1 MAMNK
6 RPSTRGQQRE
16 ALIKMAADESELSR
30 RTGNSKEQSTA
41 GASARAKKYIEP
53 VVDTTLNV
61 TSLGGSVIGAAK
73 MIKTIPT
80 IVKGAVQLL
89 TPRNAAKA
97 VEKGVGKI
105 APEATTAQRKAVR
118 ELQKEAANTRMREAG
133 YTKTPAAKARDATKV
148 GGKPA
153 GKPKENIYE
162 ESKRKVD
169 PIPSTSDAGRPRFPG
184 GVQTIPKPK
193 PKPTPV
199 SSKVPTGAKVA
210 AATVAASPLLVPN
223 EDEIDMAAI
232 NKVLRARKKGEEG
245 SSDNPKY
252 VGPPPKAI
260 ALKQDNTAL
269 KEDNNVAKKK
279 PKSSF
284 DPEPDPREDPSAW
297 RKWNF
302 KRVKAAE
309 KAGVKP
315 ENIAK
320 SSLDK
325 EIAEREK
332 YTVSDK
338 KGGRI
343 KTSPKVKRAVGNM
356 VKPKKKTSSPRGA
369 GCAQRGYGKA
379 MMGGGKVKAY
389 KAGGKVGGNR
399 LY

>member
-1 MAMNK
+1 
-6 RPSTRGQQRE
+6 
-16 ALIKMAADESELSR
+16 MAANESELSR
-30 RTGNSKEQSTA
+30 RTGNYKEQSTA
-41 GASARAKKYIEP
+41 GASERAQKYIEP

-61 TSLGGSVIGAAK
+61 TSLGRSVIGAAK

-105 APEATTAQRKAVR
+105 APEATTAQKKAVR
-118 ELQKEAANTRMREAG
+118 EFQK
-133 YTKTPAAKARDATKV
+133 K
-148 GGKPA
+148 
-153 GKPKENIYE
+153 NIYE
-162 ESKRKVD
+162 ESKRTVD
-169 PIPSTSDAGRPRFPG
+169 PVPPTSGAGRPRSPG
-184 GVQTIPKPK
+184 GVQTTSKSTTPKPK
-193 PKPTPV
+193 SVDKTISP
-199 SSKVPTGAKVA
+199 A
-210 AATVAASPLLVPN
+210 AATAASAVAASPFLVPGKKGN
-223 EDEIDMAAI
+223 VVNTAPE
-232 NKVLRARKKGEEG
+232 KGEEG

-269 KEDNNVAKKK
+269 KEDNNVAEKK

-284 DPEPDPREDPSAW
+284 DPEPDPVENPSAW

-315 ENIAK
+315 EDIAK

-325 EIAEREK
+325 EISERNM
-332 YTVSDK
+332 YDVGDK

-343 KTSPKVKRAVGNM
+343 KTSPKVKRAVGGM

>member
-1 MAMNK
+1 MAMNR

-16 ALIKMAADESELSR
+16 ALIKMAANESELSR
-30 RTGNSKEQSTA
+30 RTGNYKEQSTA
-41 GASARAKKYIEP
+41 GASERAQKYIEP

-89 TPRNAAKA
+89 TPKNAAKA
-97 VEKGVGKI
+97 VKEGTGKI
-105 APEATTAQRKAVR
+105 APEATTAQKRAVR
-118 ELQKEAANTRMREAG
+118 EFQK
-133 YTKTPAAKARDATKV
+133 K
-148 GGKPA
+148 
-153 GKPKENIYE
+153 NIYE

-169 PIPSTSDAGRPRFPG
+169 PIPPTSGAGRPRSPG

-193 PKPTPV
+193 PKP
-199 SSKVPTGAKVA
+199 KPTGKNVDNTISPA
-210 AATVAASPLLVPN
+210 AATAAGAVALSPFVVPGKKGN
-223 EDEIDMAAI
+223 VKDTSP
-232 NKVLRARKKGEEG
+232 KKGEEG

-260 ALKQDNTAL
+260 ALKQDNTAF
-269 KEDNNVAKKK
+269 KEDNNVAEKK

-284 DPEPDPREDPSAW
+284 DPEPDPVENPSAW

-325 EIAEREK
+325 EISERNM
-332 YTVSDK
+332 YDVSDK

-343 KTSPKVKRAVGNM
+343 KTSPKVKRAVGGM
-356 VKPKKKTSSPRGA
+356 VKPKKKVTTSPRGA

-389 KAGGKVGGNR
+389 KVGGKVGGNR

>member
-1 MAMNK
+1 MIKK
-6 RPSTRGQQRE
+6 RRPATSGQERE

-30 RTGNSKEQSTA
+30 KTGNYKEQSTA
-41 GASARAKKYIEP
+41 GVSARAKKYIEP
-53 VVDTTLNV
+53 VVETTLNV
-61 TSLGGSVIGAAK
+61 TSLGGLVTGAAK
-73 MIKTIPT
+73 MIPT
-80 IVKGAVQLL
+80 IIKGAVKLL

-97 VEKGVGKI
+97 LKEGKATL
-105 APEATTAQRKAVR
+105 APEATTAQRAAVKK
-118 ELQKEAANTRMREAG
+118 LQEN
-133 YTKTPAAKARDATKV
+133 
-148 GGKPA
+148 
-153 GKPKENIYE
+153 NIYQ
-162 ESKRKVD
+162 ESTRTVD
-169 PIPSTSDAGRPRFPG
+169 RIPPTSGAGRPRSPG
-184 GVQTIPKPK
+184 GVQTTPKPT
-193 PKPTPV
+193 PTPTPV

-210 AATVAASPLLVPN
+210 AATVAASPLLVPD

-232 NKVLRARKKGEEG
+232 NQVRRARKKGKDE
-245 SSDNPKY
+245 
-252 VGPPPKAI
+252 PPTA
-260 ALKQDNTAL
+260 TAL
-269 KEDNNVAKKK
+269 KKEEEKKKDNEVNEKK

-284 DPEPDPREDPSAW
+284 DSEPDSREDPSAW

-325 EIAEREK
+325 EISERNM
-332 YTVSDK
+332 YDVSDK

-343 KTSPKVKRAVGNM
+343 KTSPKVKRAAGGM

>member
-1 MAMNK
+1 MIKK
-6 RPSTRGQQRE
+6 RRPATSGQERE

-30 RTGNSKEQSTA
+30 RTGNYKEQSTA

-61 TSLGGSVIGAAK
+61 TSLGGLVTGAAK
-73 MIKTIPT
+73 MIPM
-80 IVKGAVQLL
+80 IVKGAVKLF
-89 TPRNAAKA
+89 TPRNAAK
-97 VEKGVGKI
+97 VLKEGTGKI
-105 APEATTAQRKAVR
+105 APKATTAQKKAVAQ
-118 ELQKEAANTRMREAG
+118 ESTRTVDPIPPTSGAG
-133 YTKTPAAKARDATKV
+133 RPRSPGGVQTKAKPTSAE
-148 GGKPA
+148 KPT

-162 ESKRKVD
+162 ESKKTVD
-169 PIPSTSDAGRPRFPG
+169 PIPPTSGAGRPRSPG
-184 GVQTIPKPK
+184 GVQTTPKPT
-193 PKPTPV
+193 PTPTPV

-210 AATVAASPLLVPN
+210 AATVAASPLLVPD

-232 NKVLRARKKGEEG
+232 NQVRRAREKGNTAPPEG
-245 SSDNPKY
+245 KPGSASNPIN
-252 VGPPPKAI
+252 VGPPPTAI
-260 ALKQDNTAL
+260 ALKN
-269 KEDNNVAKKK
+269 EDEPKDKK

-284 DPEPDPREDPSAW
+284 DPEPDSREDPSAW

-315 ENIAK
+315 ESIAK

-325 EIAEREK
+325 EISERNM
-332 YTVSDK
+332 YDVSDK

-343 KTSPKVKRAVGNM
+343 KTSPKVKRAAGGM